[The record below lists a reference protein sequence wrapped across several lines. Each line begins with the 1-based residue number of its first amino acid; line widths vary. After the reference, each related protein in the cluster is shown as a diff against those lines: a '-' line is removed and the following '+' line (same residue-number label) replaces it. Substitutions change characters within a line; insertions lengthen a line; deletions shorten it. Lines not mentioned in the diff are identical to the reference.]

1 MQSEEQA
8 SSGTDSDQGPCEEQQ
23 FMERLQTFPNLFFQD
38 CAKRASKKTLTA
50 TLLTITDQQSRR
62 EADDH
67 RSQNIATLLHW
78 ILGDSQEAKTSAV
91 KAVEDEGSSLLALSN
106 WAFILWQRGET
117 NQATQQLQKL
127 EILRGGDP
135 LLYEDLEIAAQSE
148 VLYLFIKLGH
158 LFKPYAISKLHEKL
172 LQRRPDNAHFK
183 YYLALTLKRYTHPFY
198 MARHPQID
206 FSPAIRSA
214 MKLLVEIKDRED
226 LSGDLRGMAAAALGE
241 ILSWQ
246 SDKVL
251 RAVVDE
257 EQRCLGLETSQC
269 FEDALRLA
277 DHNQALLVRA
287 GKYYSFHG
295 DLPRSKELL
304 EKAVSIR
311 PEPKAHHR
319 LGVTLKELA
328 LQAKRGSPQS
338 GRSSGASPHGHGDW
352 RQPSRSVNRGGGRGG
367 GWGSNQG
374 NWSNGGR
381 NWRNVSTSTTGGPS
395 LSRDDR
401 YVQEAMDHFHK
412 SLELSVGENFPDLN
426 ELALLHIALGEYDEA
441 LSRSLQILTLCP
453 VTVLNISQAT
463 QHASLAW
470 KKIAETEEN
479 SSNRRN
485 LQELSDFCLSLTL
498 INRCYFL
505 MQTKDTTRLNKDI
518 WLSLHS
524 LYTTVKHEP
533 FQSLKSKTFM
543 DEGVL
548 LKIMKNNM
556 DSLPVLRDLTGSQAE
571 DAGKL
576 KAMMEG
582 YVRDRRYADAVLL
595 RSLLKLTQQSPLLDD
610 RVMADLDLRLHLL
623 LAQDRLTKCV
633 GENPKGEDINTF
645 AAKMLFERVF
655 DNVFSPRVA
664 STTED
669 LAVGVAEGDHAVQ
682 EVDGP
687 PVSSLLLSSPPENI
701 PNDPWSPELDDDVSQ
716 TVKILLLHDH
726 HDEDAARD
734 VTTLRDILQ
743 EICGLMTS
751 VVTDEALLSS
761 DEGAPLMLVVV
772 ENKGISPE
780 FSALIDQAWR
790 HASGPRPSSLLSLT
804 LNSAT
809 LPDALRGHRF
819 FTCSSRLLGQGQQGS
834 RSEGGARAVYELFCR
849 LVGLPMESGTGEI

>member
-1 MQSEEQA
+1 MHVS
-8 SSGTDSDQGPCEEQQ
+8 
-23 FMERLQTFPNLFFQD
+23 
-38 CAKRASKKTLTA
+38 
-50 TLLTITDQQSRR
+50 
-62 EADDH
+62 
-67 RSQNIATLLHW
+67 
-78 ILGDSQEAKTSAV
+78 
-91 KAVEDEGSSLLALSN
+91 
-106 WAFILWQRGET
+106 
-117 NQATQQLQKL
+117 
-127 EILRGGDP
+127 
-135 LLYEDLEIAAQSE
+135 
-148 VLYLFIKLGH
+148 H
-158 LFKPYAISKLHEKL
+158 L
-172 LQRRPDNAHFK
+172 
-183 YYLALTLKRYTHPFY
+183 
-198 MARHPQID
+198 ID

-269 FEDALRLA
+269 FQDAFRLA

-287 GKYYSFHG
+287 GKYYYFHE

-304 EKAVSIR
+304 EKAVSIH

-328 LQAKRGSPQS
+328 LQAKRSSPQS
-338 GRSSGASPHGHGDW
+338 DRASEASPHGHGDW

-374 NWSNGGR
+374 NWRNGGGNR
-381 NWRNVSTSTTGGPS
+381 RNVSTSATSGPS

-412 SLELSVGENFPDLN
+412 SLELSVGENFPALN

-441 LSRSLQILTLCP
+441 LSRSLQILTLSP

-479 SSNRRN
+479 SSKRKN

-505 MQTKDTTRLNKDI
+505 MQTKDTTRLNEDF

-524 LYTTVKHEP
+524 LFTTVKREP
-533 FQSLKSKTFM
+533 FKGLKSKTFR

-548 LKIMKNNM
+548 LVIMRSNM
-556 DSLPVLRDLTGSQAE
+556 DSLPVLRDLSRLTESQAE

-576 KAMMEG
+576 QAMAEG
-582 YVRDRRYADAVLL
+582 YVRDRRYADAVLF
-595 RSLLKLTQQSPLLDD
+595 RSLLKLTQQRPLLDD
-610 RVMADLDLRLHLL
+610 RVMADLDLRAHLL
-623 LAQDRLTKCV
+623 LAQERLTKCV

-645 AAKMLFERVF
+645 AAKLLFKRVF
-655 DNVFSPRVA
+655 DNVFSPRVV
-664 STTED
+664 STTEE
-669 LAVGVAEGDHAVQ
+669 LAVGVTEGEHAVQ

-687 PVSSLLLSSPPENI
+687 LFSSLLLSPPPENI
-701 PNDPWSPELDDDVSQ
+701 PYDPSSPELDDDVSQ

-726 HDEDAARD
+726 HDEEAARD

-751 VVTDEALLSS
+751 VVTDEVLLPS

-772 ENKGISPE
+772 RNKGISPE

-790 HASGPRPSSLLSLT
+790 QASGPHPSHLLSLT

-809 LPDALRGHRF
+809 LPEALRGHRS

-834 RSEGGARAVYELFCR
+834 RSEDGARAVYELFCR
-849 LVGLPMESGTGEI
+849 LVGLPVESGTGEI

>member
-8 SSGTDSDQGPCEEQQ
+8 SSGTASDQGPCEEQQ

-38 CAKRASKKTLTA
+38 CAKRASKKKLTA

-135 LLYEDLEIAAQSE
+135 LIYEDLEIAAQSE
-148 VLYLFIKLGH
+148 VLYLFTKLAH

-198 MARHPQID
+198 MARHPQVD

-214 MKLLVEIKDRED
+214 MKLLVEIKDREA
-226 LSGDLRGMAAAALGE
+226 LSGDLRGKAAAELGE

-246 SDKVL
+246 SNTIL
-251 RAVVDE
+251 RAVVE
-257 EQRCLGLETSQC
+257 KERRCLGLETSQC
-269 FEDALRLA
+269 FQDALRLA
-277 DHNQALLVRA
+277 DSNQEILVKA
-287 GKYYSFHG
+287 GKYYGFQG
-295 DLPRSKELL
+295 DLPRSKKLL

-311 PEPKAHHR
+311 PESKAHYR
-319 LGVTLKELA
+319 LGATLKELA
-328 LQAKRGSPQS
+328 LQAKRSSPQS
-338 GRSSGASPHGHGDW
+338 DRASEASPHGHGDW

-381 NWRNVSTSTTGGPS
+381 NWRNVSTSATGGPS

-401 YVQEAMDHFHK
+401 YVQEAMNHFHK
-412 SLELSVGENFPDLN
+412 ALELSVGENFPALN
-426 ELALLHIALGEYDEA
+426 DLALLHIALGEYDEA
-441 LSRSLQILTLCP
+441 LSRSLQILPLSP

-463 QHASLAW
+463 EHASLAW
-470 KKIAETEEN
+470 KNMAETEEN
-479 SSNRRN
+479 SSKRRN

-505 MQTKDTTRLNKDI
+505 MQTKDTTRLNADF
-518 WLSLHS
+518 WFSLHS
-524 LYTTVKHEP
+524 LYTTVKREP
-533 FQSLKSKTFM
+533 FQSLKSKTFS
-543 DEGVL
+543 DERVL
-548 LKIMKNNM
+548 LLIIKKNM
-556 DSLPVLRDLTGSQAE
+556 DSLPVLRDLSHLTESQAE

-576 KAMMEG
+576 KAIVEG
-582 YVRDRRYADAVLL
+582 YVRDRRYADAMLFL
-595 RSLLKLTQQSPLLDD
+595 SLLKLTQQSPQLDD
-610 RVMADLDLRLHLL
+610 RVMADLDLRAHLL

-633 GENPKGEDINTF
+633 GEDPKGEDMNTF

-669 LAVGVAEGDHAVQ
+669 HAVQ
-682 EVDGP
+682 EVDGLP
-687 PVSSLLLSSPPENI
+687 FSSLLLSPPPENI
-701 PNDPWSPELDDDVSQ
+701 PYDPSSPELDDDVSQ
-716 TVKILLLHDH
+716 TVKIRLLHDH
-726 HDEDAARD
+726 HDEEAARD

-743 EICGLMTS
+743 QICGLMTS

-761 DEGAPLMLVVV
+761 DEGAQLMLVVV
-772 ENKGISPE
+772 GNKGISQE
-780 FSALIDQAWR
+780 FSALIDQAR
-790 HASGPRPSSLLSLT
+790 RQASGPRPIHLLSLT

-809 LPDALRGHRF
+809 LPETLRGHRSS
-819 FTCSSRLLGQGQQGS
+819 TCSSQLLGQGQQGS
-834 RSEGGARAVYELFCR
+834 SSEDRVRAVFELFCS
-849 LVGLPMESGTGEI
+849 LVGLPMESGSGEI